1 MVTCIFFIEFG
12 KISLWYTH
20 FSKKKRASRS
30 VYRVR
35 RVVFLRLFWVA
46 HWVGKVTAGLRKNRT
61 FLSFFLKTKH
71 PFRIIAGS
79 ENDGGKS
86 IFFCSDVRVDIH
98 RKSCVMIGAHLI
110 HPVSLRTFP
119 ACCPCRWSFLP
130 AVANWPDAT
139 WVDAEDAI
147 DLFWLHLCWPYL
159 WDIGKWSYVQVSR
172 GLVPWEQGR
181 YQRWLGGWRCSKSR
195 SCACFGCRSQLDL
208 ATAFRGP
215 PNIACDWHLPL
226 HTFGRK
232 YFWRAAA
239 EFTTSQELCSGNICC
254 LCCAAC
260 MDDRLSIACHL
271 TSSTSKGV
279 VQSQHDS
286 TLSPNPSAMAGWCA
300 LEYHCCQSFLLN
312 LDGRFNWRLTD
323 CWVIFSVQL
332 RLVNIPSSIGIEAS
346 YTPVN

>member
-1 MVTCIFFIEFG
+1 MIHPFFEE
-12 KISLWYTH
+12 
-20 FSKKKRASRS
+20 KKSFLS
-30 VYRVR
+30 VYRAR
-35 RVVFLRLFWVA
+35 RDNFGWHIEWIKSQRLCEKIAPF
-46 HWVGKVTAGLRKNRT
+46 
-61 FLSFFLKTKH
+61 FFLKTKH
-71 PFRIIAGS
+71 LFQIIAGS

-86 IFFCSDVRVDIH
+86 RLFFVVIDVQGNIIH
-98 RKSCVMIGAHLI
+98 RKSCVITGAHLI
-110 HPVSLRTFP
+110 HPVSLRTFL
-119 ACCPCRWSFLP
+119 ACRPCRWSFLA

-147 DLFWLHLCWPYL
+147 DLFWLHLCWAYL
-159 WDIGKWSYVQVSR
+159 WDIRKWSYVQVSR

-208 ATAFRGP
+208 ATAFRGHP
-215 PNIACDWHLPL
+215 HTACDWHLPL

-232 YFWRAAA
+232 YLRRAAA
-239 EFTTSQELCSGNICC
+239 ECTTSQELCSGNICC

-260 MDDRLSIACHL
+260 MDDRLWIACHL
-271 TSSTSKGV
+271 TSSTSEGV

-312 LDGRFNWRLTD
+312 LDGRFNRRLTD
-323 CWVIFSVQL
+323 RWVIFSSQL